1 MAVGQK
7 DRDFAGNQWETGAGE
22 GSVLAED
29 VLIEGTVRTSSPV
42 RLMGRIKGDLL
53 AESRVVVSGSVEG
66 DVSGCEILLAGASI
80 HGDIKT
86 AGSIQMDR
94 ETEVTGDLSAQ
105 RIEMSGS
112 VEGNL
117 QVEKT
122 LLMGGTASVQGDISA
137 GAVSIAEG
145 AALKGRLE
153 VRGLA
158 GEPEPLRQGGREPVE
173 DEEPPVET
181 APETGGSEE

>member
-1 MAVGQK
+1 
-7 DRDFAGNQWETGAGE
+7 
-22 GSVLAED
+22 
-29 VLIEGTVRTSSPV
+29 
-42 RLMGRIKGDLL
+42 
-53 AESRVVVSGSVEG
+53 
-66 DVSGCEILLAGASI
+66 
-80 HGDIKT
+80 
-86 AGSIQMDR
+86 MDR

-158 GEPEPLRQGGREPVE
+158 EEPEPLRQGEREPVE

-181 APETGGSEE
+181 APEAGGSEE